1 MGSDIKAKNSKAL
14 IVFTGLDEDTN
25 EQQSEFI
32 ERAKSIK
39 AICFTRD
46 ILAIDFKTH
55 YKKSTI
61 NFFSI
66 DEDEKVNMI
75 QGLKIIEEYK
85 KMDNVRL
92 YVFAIGV
99 ESEML
104 LAKTDYGNMKVRRVN
119 EIKSLVNRTLYD
131 EGEAKAIVRTVM
143 DECFGMSLAD
153 LLCGGIDRMEEMEY
167 HRLSQMMERL
177 TQAEPVQYVV
187 GIAEFCGRTF
197 HVEPGVLIPR
207 PETGELCEWI
217 IASDHHGL
225 TRTNDIAAEKAVRES
240 PRLSDANILDVG
252 TGSGCIAITLALEMP
267 KAKVTAWDI
276 SEEALSIARKNA
288 EALGAEINFEQR
300 DILNIST
307 DSCLLSPDSSYD
319 VIVSNPP
326 YVCQKEAATME
337 RHVLEHEPH
346 LALFVPDFYRAIA
359 KYGQKTLK
367 PNGLLYFELNPL
379 YAYDTES
386 MVRELGYAETE
397 IKLDMFGKQRFL
409 KAFNKG

>member
-1 MGSDIKAKNSKAL
+1 MKYETLWHRLSGIY
-14 IVFTGLDEDTN
+14 DT
-25 EQQSEFI
+25 
-32 ERAKSIK
+32 
-39 AICFTRD
+39 D
-46 ILAIDFKTH
+46 
-55 YKKSTI
+55 
-61 NFFSI
+61 
-66 DEDEKVNMI
+66 
-75 QGLKIIEEYK
+75 
-85 KMDNVRL
+85 
-92 YVFAIGV
+92 
-99 ESEML
+99 
-104 LAKTDYGNMKVRRVN
+104 
-119 EIKSLVNRTLYD
+119 
-131 EGEAKAIVRTVM
+131 EAKAVVRWMLDIRFGLSLTDIVCGKL
-143 DECFGMSLAD
+143 DELDEAEQSELEGM
-153 LLCGGIDRMEEMEY
+153 MQ
-167 HRLSQMMERL
+167 RLEK
-177 TQAEPVQYVV
+177 AEPVQYVV
-187 GIAEFCGRTF
+187 GVAEFCGRRF

-207 PETGELCEWI
+207 QETSELCEWM
-217 IASDHHGL
+217 IASDQHGL
-225 TRTNDIAAEKAVRES
+225 TRTIDSAAEKAVRES

-346 LALFVPDFYRAIA
+346 LALFVPDDDPLRFYRAIA

-379 YAYDTES
+379 YARETDA
-386 MVRELGYAETE
+386 MVRELGFAETE